1 MTLAFRIVKFLDL
14 EMYIE
19 DGKEKKNRRKTSTNN
34 NLFLVSDREI
44 AQLTRPRK

>member
-19 DGKEKKNRRKTSTNN
+19 DGKEKKKQKKN
-34 NLFLVSDREI
+34 I
-44 AQLTRPRK
+44 Y